1 MRFGDTEIEKQKFHK
16 DSKKFIA
23 LCILRPKMLHIQQIL
38 MKLSM
43 SFLIKDDEL
52 EKHNESLRKSQ
63 Q

>member
-1 MRFGDTEIEKQKFHK
+1 
-16 DSKKFIA
+16 
-23 LCILRPKMLHIQQIL
+23 MLHIQQIL